1 MKLKHLLL
9 LACSS
14 LTVFFTP
21 LSMAASESEQT
32 PTVQQTQVATA
43 QHEQINLNTA
53 TVDQLQKGLVGIG
66 AKKAQAIVEYREQH
80 GPFVSL
86 EQLTEVKGIGSAIFE
101 KNKDRI
107 TIE

>member
-1 MKLKHLLL
+1 MKLKYLFILLGSCL
-9 LACSS
+9 SILFS
-14 LTVFFTP
+14 P
-21 LSMAASESEQT
+21 LSLATTET
-32 PTVQQTQVATA
+32 TTQPETMQA
-43 QHEQINLNTA
+43 QVPVNQSDKINLNTA
-53 TVDQLQKGLVGIG
+53 TAEQLQQGLVGIG

-86 EQLTEVKGIGSAIFE
+86 EQLTEVKGIGAATFE